1 MLYPM
6 YSATSN
12 IEQPLVINDTVEEQV
27 SPSNWIKESQ
37 IKVYD
42 DRVIIEIEN
51 AEWAKFTDTNS
62 MDPTI
67 DSEANAIEIIPAN
80 YEEVHIGDIISYE
93 IPQVN
98 GTIIHRIINTSFD
111 DNGWYAVAKGDNLNT
126 PDPYKIRFHNIKRI
140 VVAIIY

>member
-6 YSATSN
+6 YSADSN
-12 IEQPLVINDTVEEQV
+12 IEQPYVAEEIEEKD

-42 DRVIIEIEN
+42 DRVIIEIKG
-51 AEWAKFTDTNS
+51 AEWARFTDTNS
-62 MDPTI
+62 MDPTL
-67 DSEANAIEIIPAN
+67 DQGSNAIEVIPQD
-80 YEEVHIGDIISYE
+80 YHEIGVGDIISYE

-98 GTIIHRIINTSFD
+98 GTIIHRVINTGLD
-111 DNGWYAVAKGDNLNT
+111 KHGWFAITKGDNLEN
-126 PDPYKIRFHNIKRI
+126 PDPYKIRFHHIKRV